1 MGLSQAPSGEK
12 GGKLQRI
19 LWALNPGLDFVWLF
33 WINSFLQ
40 VYKSEK
46 QRADFLLR
54 FSIEIVGKK
63 AAIVIKREP
72 KNHSLL
78 CPPLITS
85 SSWLPTPFLTYQF
98 LRKQL
103 FFEYCPCG
111 RHCAKRCRK
120 QLSEKHG
127 PTLECL
133 LASCGKQSQSNSNDR
148 TLGSIWLSVKAKECL
163 GRGASR

>member
-1 MGLSQAPSGEK
+1 MEK
-12 GGKLQRI
+12 SL
-19 LWALNPGLDFVWLF
+19 
-33 WINSFLQ
+33 
-40 VYKSEK
+40 
-46 QRADFLLR
+46 
-54 FSIEIVGKK
+54 IVT
-63 AAIVIKREP
+63 KRKP
-72 KNHSLL
+72 KNHSFL
-78 CPPLITS
+78 CPPSITS
-85 SSWLPTPFLTYQF
+85 SSWLPTPVLTYQF

-127 PTLECL
+127 PILECL

-163 GRGASR
+163 GRGCPGKALLSHILKERQQKATKLFC